1 LRASTNVDPHGDEEL
16 SIGFALALNLDQ
28 LEFSYSRNSSVYLA
42 RDNLVVTSKGYIS
55 KMGSIPESESN
66 GTNTTIIP
74 IIDLSP
80 FTSSP
85 SSSSPPSH
93 ASSAARLQAAQDL
106 VRACREVGFVY
117 VKNHGIPQDELDK
130 AFALSKQFYD
140 LPTAEKM
147 KAPHPPGW
155 AVHRGYS
162 WPGLEKVSGA
172 LSEKND
178 EEWVSKLREVQDY
191 KVRPSSSLHALRL
204 VLALP
209 ALPPDHPLY

>member
-1 LRASTNVDPHGDEEL
+1 
-16 SIGFALALNLDQ
+16 
-28 LEFSYSRNSSVYLA
+28 
-42 RDNLVVTSKGYIS
+42 
-55 KMGSIPESESN
+55 MGSIPESESN

-85 SSSSPPSH
+85 SSSSSSSSSSPPSH
-93 ASSAARLQAAQDL
+93 TSSAARLKAAQDL
-106 VRACREVGFVY
+106 VRACRDVGFVY
-117 VKNHGIPQDELDK
+117 VKNHGVPQDELDK

-140 LPTAEKM
+140 LPTGEKM

-191 KVRPSSSLHALRL
+191 KVRPSGSLHALRL
-204 VLALP
+204 VLALRARG